1 MIGRLPLI
9 LPLMYQRC
17 QRSSTVNF
25 IYIGFEVYKMTDDK
39 LKQNYYLPFCDAW
52 KVLKASQHV
61 EETMDC
67 DDQWQAFTKAIN
79 DFGKKYPD
87 NEYMREL
94 IQFLINTADII
105 AKDNV
110 MSR

>member
-1 MIGRLPLI
+1 
-9 LPLMYQRC
+9 
-17 QRSSTVNF
+17 
-25 IYIGFEVYKMTDDK
+25 MTDDK
-39 LKQNYYLPFCDAW
+39 LKQKYYLPFREAW
-52 KVLKASQHV
+52 QVIKACQHID
-61 EETMDC
+61 ETADTV
-67 DDQWQAFTKAIN
+67 DHWQAFTKAIN

-87 NEYMREL
+87 TEYMREL

>member
-1 MIGRLPLI
+1 
-9 LPLMYQRC
+9 
-17 QRSSTVNF
+17 
-25 IYIGFEVYKMTDDK
+25 MTDDK

-94 IQFLINTADII
+94 VQFLINTADII

-110 MSR
+110 MGRKG